1 MITIEEIKDL
11 EDVKTPEE
19 TQDKLKGSYIVPG
32 NLNAYLDQICQ
43 KYQNVD
49 LVQIMRYLP
58 QFVDNYL
65 SLIEREI
72 WINYYNKRQTIQEI
86 KYHLHLNSYGVV
98 TKALRSIDK
107 KFKIWIKSIQ
117 SAPDKVEKR
126 E

>member
-1 MITIEEIKDL
+1 MITIEEVKDL

-19 TQDKLKGSYIVPG
+19 TQEKLKGSYIVPG

-72 WINYYNKRQTIQEI
+72 WIEYYNKRQTIQQI
-86 KYHLHLNSYGVV
+86 KHHLHLNSYGDV
-98 TKALRSIDK
+98 TKALKTIDK
-107 KFKIWIKSIQ
+107 KFKIWIKSM
-117 SAPDKVEKR
+117 
-126 E
+126 